1 MCAVEMVIPRFR
13 SSGALSIAPYA
24 RKFASPFS
32 ACLFVIAAVNVV
44 YDGVSFQTAHRIPKY
59 VPCRDRHD
67 QLCLQTISNCEYS
80 FDNDN
85 LPMLT

>member
-44 YDGVSFQTAHRIPKY
+44 CNLSAL
-59 VPCRDRHD
+59 D
-67 QLCLQTISNCEYS
+67 QHLGWSVFIYLAVIDVTNCTWNYQQ
-80 FDNDN
+80 
-85 LPMLT
+85 MLE